1 MSRTSNAKAIS
12 SSLGILPEI
21 ISSVYI
27 THAASSRTYPHNPMF
42 DIAYSGTFL
51 IQSCSR

>member
-1 MSRTSNAKAIS
+1 MKTQPKRSGRQPTGLSASATILLIS
-12 SSLGILPEI
+12 
-21 ISSVYI
+21 
-27 THAASSRTYPHNPMF
+27 TYPHSLMF